1 MAPDSV
7 LIGETEARAL
17 SCSPLAQLL
26 WVGFL
31 GYEPLLTEWEPQG
44 EKGMGWG
51 RTESEAS
58 LAYIIFLAQ
67 RFIP

>member
-1 MAPDSV
+1 MGGPESV

-17 SCSPLAQLL
+17 PCSPLAQPV

-31 GYEPLLTEWEPQG
+31 GYVPLTEWEPQG
-44 EKGMGWG
+44 EKDMGWG